1 MRQQINLYQPIFRKQ
16 KIIFS
21 ARTILWLGIGFL
33 VLLLAWSQLIGQRIS
48 GLESEY
54 ERQQAAEQRAVDQL
68 TSLQRSMPPATPD
81 PELEAHLQQLEEQ
94 RDQLQLT
101 VEALERRSPVA
112 DADIGPRLDAL
123 ARRVPHGLW
132 LTGLELEANG
142 RDLSITGR
150 ALSARLVPEYL
161 DALADSALPAGTAFD
176 TVRVTASEDH
186 LPGVHFVLSTM
197 TEARQ

>member
-21 ARTILWLGIGFL
+21 ARTILWLGVGFL

-68 TSLQRSMPPATPD
+68 TSLQRSQPPTTPD
-81 PELEAHLQQLEEQ
+81 PDLEARIQELEQQ
-94 RDQLQLT
+94 RDHLDLT
-101 VEALERRSPVA
+101 LEALERRSPVTEA
-112 DADIGPRLDAL
+112 EIGPRLDAL

-132 LTGLELEANG
+132 LTGMEIEANG
-142 RDLSITGR
+142 GGISIEGR
-150 ALSARLVPEYL
+150 ALSARLIPEYL
-161 DALADSALPAGTAFD
+161 DALADSALPPGTAFG

-186 LPGVHFVLSTM
+186 LPGVHFILSTD

>member
-1 MRQQINLYQPIFRKQ
+1 VRQQINLYQPIFRKQ

-21 ARTILWLGIGFL
+21 AHTILWLGIGFL

-54 ERQQAAEQRAVDQL
+54 ERQQVAEQRAVDQL
-68 TSLQRSMPPATPD
+68 SALQRSLPPSTPD
-81 PELEAHLQQLEEQ
+81 PDLEARVQQLEEQ
-94 RDQLQLT
+94 RDNLYLT
-101 VEALERRSPVA
+101 LDALERRRPVA

-132 LTGLELEANG
+132 LTGLEIEAPDG
-142 RDLSITGR
+142 AISIEGR

-161 DALADSALPAGTAFD
+161 DALADSALPPGTAFR

-186 LPGVHFVLSTM
+186 QPGVSFVLST
-197 TEARQ
+197 TAEIRQ